1 MTTLFELAAR
11 LQSANALEG
20 LLWMVLKA
28 TLILAIARLL
38 LLVMPRASAAMK
50 HLVATATLVAVA
62 AMPVATLVLPALEW
76 TVTRAPSTAQ
86 AASGETTAN
95 GPQATANGPRATGH
109 GQRATGNGQRAT
121 GNGQQKTVGLSDN
134 EPIATA
140 ISVAK
145 ATGIADAPLSVIER
159 ATNVYRSTWKG
170 LIVVAFGTASL
181 LMLAH
186 MLLGVIGVWFVA
198 RDAQELTSDEALREL
213 DDARGLLA
221 LERDVRLLRSPRIA
235 VPVVWGFFRPVLLLP
250 PDVVTWPAER
260 LRVVL
265 LHELAHL
272 RRWDGVS
279 LLLTRAAVSLFWFHP
294 LAWALE
300 RAGRSE
306 CERACDDLVLASGT
320 KPSEYADHLLA
331 IARTMPAFDP
341 FRSVT
346 LAMSRKTQLEGRL
359 LSILQRDVARRVFSV
374 RGIGIACALAV
385 AVIAPVSAFK
395 LVARPPEPQ
404 TAPQVIVEDKPQ
416 ADTEIKSDAE
426 VDVTPDV
433 EAIGDYLLAK
443 LGKYDKRAD
452 RWIREPRNA
461 EERYERA
468 YDLYRNDRYAEAA
481 AAFRRAGDEGYRPDT
496 SYYNA
501 ACSWALLGDA
511 NNALAELTRS
521 LDEGWDDF
529 EKIADDSDFDPIRSD
544 PRFRSLLESKFSD
557 AVTRRERKVLAKVD
571 RLKSEKVTKGD
582 KFKDKDQGD
591 EWYDAGLDLLR
602 LRKLDESIEAF
613 EASIAA
619 GDKIGAAMY
628 NIACA
633 YSLKN
638 DARNGLAWLDK
649 AVENGYSDEDKFRHD
664 PDIAFIRTQAG
675 FDQIRDKAK
684 DLEMRG
690 CCDGPAS
697 FFFDNWR
704 KAVDHHQAMVR
715 KHPSSGRAWF
725 NLGYTSLQARQYP
738 TAMDAF
744 RRALELNYRTGT
756 SAYNMACAHALQGNR
771 DAAFDWLRKAEA
783 SGFDL
788 ADHARDDDDL
798 DSLHRDPRWDDVV
811 RN

>member
-28 TLILAIARLL
+28 TVILAIARLL
-38 LLVMPRASAAMK
+38 LLVMPHASAAMK
-50 HLVATATLVAVA
+50 HLVATAALVGVA
-62 AMPVATLVLPALEW
+62 AMPIATLLLPALELQ
-76 TVTRAPSTAQ
+76 VARAQSTEKPGSDE
-86 AASGETTAN
+86 AA
-95 GPQATANGPRATGH
+95 PATGD
-109 GQRATGNGQRAT
+109 GQPATGDR
-121 GNGQQKTVGLSDN
+121 QKTVGLSDN

-186 MLLGVIGVWFVA
+186 MLLGVLGVWFVA

-221 LERDVRLLRSPRIA
+221 LDRDVRLLRSPRIA

-395 LVARPPEPQ
+395 LVARPPETQ
-404 TAPQVIVEDKPQ
+404 TAPQVIVEQKPQ
-416 ADTEIKSDAE
+416 TESEEIKSDAE

-496 SYYNA
+496 ASYNA

-511 NNALAELTRS
+511 NNALAELTHA

-529 EKIADDSDFDPIRSD
+529 EKIADDSDFDAIRSD
-544 PRFRSLLESKFSD
+544 PRFRALLESKFSD

-571 RLKSEKVTKGD
+571 RLRSEKVEI
-582 KFKDKDQGD
+582 KDKGD
-591 EWYDAGLDLLR
+591 EWYDAGMDLLR

-638 DARNGLAWLDK
+638 DARNGMAWLDK
-649 AVENGYSDEDKFRHD
+649 AVENGYSDEDKFQHD
-664 PDIAFIRTQAG
+664 PDIAFLRTQAG
-675 FDQIRDKAK
+675 FAQIRDKAR

-725 NLGYTSLQARQYP
+725 NLGYTSLQAREYP

-771 DAAFDWLRKAEA
+771 DAAFAWLQKAEA

-788 ADHARDDDDL
+788 ADHARHDDDL

-811 RN
+811 RH

>member
-11 LQSANALEG
+11 LQSANAAEG
-20 LLWMVLKA
+20 MLWMVLKA

-38 LLVMPRASAAMK
+38 LMVMPRASAAMK
-50 HLVATATLVAVA
+50 HLVATAALVGVA
-62 AMPVATLVLPALEW
+62 FMPIATLVLPALELP
-76 TVTRAPSTAQ
+76 VTRSQLPEKRGP
-86 AASGETTAN
+86 GETV
-95 GPQATANGPRATGH
+95 P
-109 GQRATGNGQRAT
+109 ATGNRQPAT
-121 GNGQQKTVGLSDN
+121 IGLSDN

-145 ATGIADAPLSVIER
+145 ATGIADTPIYVIQR
-159 ATNVYRSTWKG
+159 TTNVFRSTWKG
-170 LIVVAFGTASL
+170 MIVVAIGIASL

-198 RDAQELTSDEALREL
+198 RGASELTSNEALLEL
-213 DDARGLLA
+213 DYARDRLA
-221 LERDVRLLRSPRIA
+221 LARDVRLLRSPRVA
-235 VPVVWGFFRPVLLLP
+235 VPIVWGFFRPVLLLP
-250 PDVVTWPAER
+250 PDVVTWPVER

-272 RRWDGVS
+272 KRWDGVS

-294 LAWALE
+294 LVWSLE

-385 AVIAPVSAFK
+385 AVIVPVSAIK
-395 LVARPPEPQ
+395 LIARPPE
-404 TAPQVIVEDKPQ
+404 TEKAKQVIVEEPKD
-416 ADTEIKSDAE
+416 EIRSDAE

-468 YDLYRNDRYAEAA
+468 YDLYHNDRYAEAA

-511 NNALAELTRS
+511 NNAMAELARAI
-521 LDEGWDDF
+521 DAGWDDF
-529 EKIADDSDFDPIRSD
+529 DHIADDSDFDPIRRD
-544 PRFRSLLESKFSD
+544 ARFRTLLESKLVD
-557 AVTRRERKVLAKVD
+557 VVTRRERKVIEKVE
-571 RLKSEKVTKGD
+571 RLKRESTSTKDHGD
-582 KFKDKDQGD
+582 DWF
-591 EWYDAGLDLLR
+591 DAGHDLLR

-613 EASIAA
+613 QASIAA
-619 GDKIGAAMY
+619 GEKVGSSTY

-633 YSLKN
+633 YSLKG
-638 DARNGLAWLDK
+638 DARNGMAWLDK
-649 AVENGYSDEDKFRHD
+649 AVESGYSDDDKFKHD
-664 PDIAFIRTQAG
+664 PDIAFLRTQPG
-675 FDQIRDKAK
+675 FDRIREKAK
-684 DLEMRG
+684 DLEIRG
-690 CCDGPAS
+690 CCAGPAS
-697 FFFDNWR
+697 FFFDNWSES
-704 KAVDHHQAMVR
+704 VEHHQAMVR
-715 KHPSSGRAWF
+715 KHPTSGRAWF
-725 NLGYTSLQARQYP
+725 NLGYTSLQAREYA

-744 RRALELNYRTGT
+744 RRALEQNYRVGT
-756 SAYNMACAHALQGNR
+756 SSYNMACAHALQGNR
-771 DAAFDWLRKAEA
+771 DAAFEWLQKAEA
-783 SGFDL
+783 SGFDVE
-788 ADHARDDDDL
+788 DHARHDDDL
-798 DSLHRDPRWDDVV
+798 DSLHRDARWKY
-811 RN
+811 